1 MWKLPQLLEKHVGL
15 LYSHY
20 KYDGGLCEGLHLIC
34 IPVIHVGLLLIQIP
48 YSCSVYMILGLK
60 EETEGCR
67 RSTNDQETPGSYV
80 VGSRPTSVDFKLK
93 QGEK

>member
-1 MWKLPQLLEKHVGL
+1 MINVEANPDIGEACRLNMMVV
-15 LYSHY
+15 
-20 KYDGGLCEGLHLIC
+20 CVRGLHLIC

-48 YSCSVYMILGLK
+48 YSCSVYMILDLK
-60 EETEGCR
+60 EEGCQ